1 MRAGIYLSSKYKFSN
16 ILRVAL
22 LTKRQTKNT
31 GNERKHDE
39 RRRIIILDTIL
50 NEKNLLFGFFSTVY
64 IPC

>member
-1 MRAGIYLSSKYKFSN
+1 MRAGIYLSSKYKLSD

-31 GNERKHDE
+31 ENERKQTTNNNFGYDLK
-39 RRRIIILDTIL
+39 R
-50 NEKNLLFGFFSTVY
+50 KNLLFGFFSTVY